1 MILLQKNLKKS
12 NKMKKEK
19 ISNNLAG
26 TRLDKALSILLT
38 STSRSKIQD
47 YIDGGYILVN
57 AKKERSSYKLKEGD
71 EITINDFPNETYD
84 LEAENIL
91 LDIVYED
98 DDLIVI
104 NKPKGLVV
112 HPGAGNFSHTL
123 ANALKYHSDSLSSL
137 GGEYRPGI
145 VHRLDK
151 DTGGLMIVA
160 KNDESHAF
168 LANQLSDHTLG
179 RNYYALV
186 LGVINENEGKI
197 IAPIGRDD
205 RYRQKMAVDL
215 KDGKYAETYFKVCE
229 RFTNATLV
237 DCALKTGRTHQIRVH
252 MNYISHPVI
261 GDPLYG
267 KGNRKLYDDGQLLF
281 AYKIHFIH
289 PRTKKEMEF
298 SVPLPKYFLDVLNSL
313 R

>member
-1 MILLQKNLKKS
+1 MEMKTIKVNKELANL
-12 NKMKKEK
+12 
-19 ISNNLAG
+19 
-26 TRLDKALSILLT
+26 RLDKALASSLEDV
-38 STSRSKIQD
+38 SRSKIQSC
-47 YIDGGYILVN
+47 IDNGLILVN
-57 AKKERSSYKLKEGD
+57 GKSAKASYKVSEGD
-71 EITINDFPNETYD
+71 VISVLDIPEETSD
-84 LEAENIL
+84 LNAEDIPLN
-91 LDIVYED
+91 IVYED
-98 DDLIVI
+98 DDILIV

-112 HPGAGNFSHTL
+112 HPGAGNEEHTL
-123 ANALKYHSDSLSSL
+123 ANALKFHSDSLSSL

-160 KNDESHAF
+160 KNDESHSF
-168 LANQLSDHTLG
+168 LAYQLSDHTLG

-205 RYRQKMAVDL
+205 KYRQKMAVDL
-215 KDGKYAETYFKVCE
+215 KDGKYAETYFKVVE
-229 RFTNATLV
+229 RFASATLV

-252 MNYISHPVI
+252 LNYISHPII

-267 KGNRKLYDDGQLLF
+267 RGNRKLYDDGQLLF

-289 PRTKKEMEF
+289 PRSKKEMEF
-298 SVPLPKYFLDVLNSL
+298 SVPLPQYFLDILKSL

>member
-1 MILLQKNLKKS
+1 MQTIR
-12 NKMKKEK
+12 
-19 ISNNLAG
+19 ISNELAN
-26 TRLDKALSILLT
+26 TRLDKALLIYLT
-38 STSRSKIQD
+38 STSRSKIQE
-47 YIDGGYILVN
+47 YIDGGFVLVN
-57 AKKERSSYKLKEGD
+57 SKQEKASYKLKEGD
-71 EITINDFPNETYD
+71 EIYIKDLPSKSYD
-84 LEAENIL
+84 LEAENIS

-112 HPGAGNFSHTL
+112 HPGAGNLSHTL
-123 ANALKYHSDSLSSL
+123 ANALKYYSDSLSSVN
-137 GGEYRPGI
+137 GSYRPGI

-151 DTGGLMIVA
+151 DTAGLLVIA
-160 KNDESHAF
+160 KNDEAHAF
-168 LANQLSDHTLG
+168 LASQLSDHTLG

-205 RYRQKMAVDL
+205 KYRQKMAVDL
-215 KDGKYAETYFKVCE
+215 RDGKYAETNFKVIE
-229 RFTNATLV
+229 RFSNATLV

-261 GDPLYG
+261 GDPIYG
-267 KGNRKLYDDGQLLF
+267 KGNRKVYDDGQLLF
-281 AYKIHFIH
+281 AYKIHFVH
-289 PRTKKEMEF
+289 PKTKKEMEF
-298 SVPLPKYFLDVLNSL
+298 SVPLPKYFLDAIELF